1 MKTFNPVYFNHGSDS
16 MFIPANPTL
25 ESKINPNVRDN
36 VMTHRETTIPLH
48 RDKWYFNRSTGQLE
62 SPFMMPWIEAVG
74 LNDILAKAWKN
85 HGRDA
90 VKGILLYLDPNS
102 KLFDDCYPTLRFYK
116 FERRGDLEVP
126 AVPQLCFVGPARRW
140 SV

>member
-1 MKTFNPVYFNHGSDS
+1 MRTFNPVYLPDPNGL
-16 MFIPANPTL
+16 FIPANPTH
-25 ESKINPNVRDN
+25 ETRINPALRDN
-36 VMTHRETTIPLH
+36 VMTLRETPIPPN
-48 RDKWYFNRSTGQLE
+48 RQKWCFNHSTGLLE
-62 SPFMMPWIEAVG
+62 SPFMMPGIEATG

-90 VKGILLYLDPNS
+90 VKGIVLYLDPNS

-126 AVPQLCFVGPARRW
+126 AVRQLVFVGPAAKW
-140 SV
+140 KE